1 MSEQV
6 NYQELEQLVNDQP
19 RVHGTAFY
27 QDARPRT
34 QKIYDQTIQ
43 MGWDILADRNTAQ
56 PSPQTMVDMAVQ
68 SINTAIKA
76 LKSNPVL
83 SASTPKLP
91 KPNSVRS
98 EVRPAEAVASTASD
112 QSSTTSSAPASAHEQ
127 PTQTTAAESGQLKAD
142 AHTTT
147 NSTADP
153 APATAPTTPQ
163 PTIAPSQPATAQP
176 TEVTQPTAD
185 GETHSDQLGTQATA
199 APSAGSESVAAE
211 SATPDTAASQETA
224 AAATGS
230 TASEKSASAASE
242 LTTAE
247 KAADNAA
254 TAMSSTPASDAAP
267 ASQTA
272 GTEKKDPSTNK
283 KRNLPMVVRQ
293 KPNWHL
299 LPQAIWRGLQWTLG
313 SKTVLKTK

>member
-98 EVRPAEAVASTASD
+98 EVRPAEAVVSTASD

-142 AHTTT
+142 AHATT

-185 GETHSDQLGTQATA
+185 RETHSDQPGAQATA

-211 SATPDTAASQETA
+211 SAAPDTAASQETVA
-224 AAATGS
+224 AAMGS
-230 TASEKSASAASE
+230 TASEKSASRQQRKRRRIS
-242 LTTAE
+242 LPRQRLLHQRQTRRPRHRPLVQKRKTRPPIRS
-247 KAADNAA
+247 A
-254 TAMSSTPASDAAP
+254 TCRWWFGR
-267 ASQTA
+267 SQT
-272 GTEKKDPSTNK
+272 GTCFPRPFGGDFSGRLAPRKFSKLNK
-283 KRNLPMVVRQ
+283 
-293 KPNWHL
+293 
-299 LPQAIWRGLQWTLG
+299 
-313 SKTVLKTK
+313 